1 MEKEKRGR
9 KFQTKMNVIVDLI
22 LDRGKEGK
30 FIIFSSYD
38 ESFESLC
45 HLLQDHGIQY
55 TQLQGRNESRSKQI
69 MDFKRGEMMVLFLT
83 SIHDSAGMNLQESTD
98 VILYHPTS
106 EDLETQII
114 GRAYRVGR
122 NIPLHVHHLV

>member
-1 MEKEKRGR
+1 
-9 KFQTKMNVIVDLI
+9 
-22 LDRGKEGK
+22 
-30 FIIFSSYD
+30 
-38 ESFESLC
+38 
-45 HLLQDHGIQY
+45 
-55 TQLQGRNESRSKQI
+55 